1 MYEVKIE
8 DYFSGAHYLRCY
20 HGKCED
26 LHGHN
31 WKVEVFITSESVNE
45 GGMVLDF
52 QILKKET
59 KTVLESIDHK
69 FLNELDIFSES
80 NPSAENIA
88 RYIFNKLKPVL
99 ESYKVSLAKVSV
111 WESERTCASYME
123 GHQP

>member
-8 DYFSGAHYLRCY
+8 DHFSGAHYLRCY
-20 HGKCED
+20 RGKCED

-31 WKVEVFITSESVNE
+31 WKVEVSVTSESLDE

-59 KTVLESIDHK
+59 KNVLESLDHK
-69 FLNELDIFSES
+69 FLNELVIFSDI

-88 RYIFNKLKPVL
+88 QYIFNKLKSAL
-99 ESYKVSLAKVSV
+99 GSYKVSLTKVSV
-111 WESERTCASYME
+111 WESERTCASYMI
-123 GHQP
+123 